1 MARKPAAAAGTIDLT
16 TDLSVN
22 RMGFGA
28 MRVTGPGI
36 WGEPNDRAEA
46 VRVVRRAVEL
56 GVNFIDTADAY
67 GPEVSENII
76 AEAIFPYD
84 DVVIATKGGQLRD
97 GPGKWKPD
105 CRPEHLRA
113 ACEGSLK
120 RLRVDRIDLY
130 QLHTVDPRVP
140 IEESVGAL
148 AELQAAGKIAHVGL
162 SNVDVG
168 ELARAER
175 IVEIVSVQNRYN
187 LADRASEKVLD
198 ACEDNDIAFIPW
210 WPLATG
216 NLAEEGSPLQRIADR
231 REATPA
237 QIALAW
243 LLARSP
249 VVTPIPGTSSVAH
262 LEENIEAAT
271 IQLNADEIEDI
282 EQATNN

>member
-1 MARKPAAAAGTIDLT
+1 M
-16 TDLSVN
+16 
-22 RMGFGA
+22 MG
-28 MRVTGPGI
+28 RV
-36 WGEPNDRAEA
+36 
-46 VRVVRRAVEL
+46 
-56 GVNFIDTADAY
+56 
-67 GPEVSENII
+67 
-76 AEAIFPYD
+76 
-84 DVVIATKGGQLRD
+84 
-97 GPGKWKPD
+97 KWRPD

-113 ACEGSLK
+113 ACDGSLK
-120 RLRVDRIDLY
+120 RLRVDRIELY
-130 QLHTVDPRVP
+130 QLHTVDARVP

-168 ELARAER
+168 ELARAEG

-198 ACEDNDIAFIPW
+198 ACEDRGIAFVPW

-216 NLAEEGSPLQRIADR
+216 NLAEDGSSLQRIADR
-231 REATPA
+231 RGATAA

-262 LEENIEAAT
+262 LEENIGAAT
-271 IQLNADEIEDI
+271 MQLTADEFEEIER
-282 EQATNN
+282 ATNN